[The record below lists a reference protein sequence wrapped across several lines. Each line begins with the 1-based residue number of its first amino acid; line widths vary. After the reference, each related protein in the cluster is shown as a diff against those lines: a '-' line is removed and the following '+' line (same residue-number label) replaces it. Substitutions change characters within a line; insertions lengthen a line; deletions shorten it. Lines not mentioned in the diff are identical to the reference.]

1 MEFKAKEELN
11 EILLELKR
19 SQQRE
24 ANLAI
29 ENRAIL
35 DAISAIT
42 GAQNRHQIF
51 HELKRI
57 LALYIDF
64 DDFVVLSKTQSDS
77 EFRTFLTSNSAFV
90 NVNWPVGEK
99 FTRVL
104 NGDRIILFEPTI
116 LSEFSHL
123 NQFVKDQINAAIITG
138 INTTISQSVIL
149 LLGQRKGQFPIS
161 SRDTLS
167 RFEPLLERALIDIEH
182 KESLQELVLIR
193 TEELKLAREKAE
205 EASKA
210 KTQFLAMMSHELRTP
225 LNSVLGLIDILE
237 CELVDRSQLE
247 TLSKIESSAELLLVL
262 INDILDLTKIESGKF
277 STEYQWIK
285 LREQLKKTLE
295 NYVSQVEKKGLDL
308 KVDFDTIDRD
318 LYWIDPTRLSQIVFN
333 LVGNAIKFTTKGTIS
348 VSAKVQDKRLEI
360 VIIDTGIGIENGRI
374 PTLFSPFTQ
383 ADSSI
388 TRKYGG
394 TGLGLTITKHLV
406 ELMNGQIHVESTL
419 GKGSCFTV
427 LIPVNKKKQSSN
439 AKKKTSIP
447 DFSPEIENV
456 LVVEDTKSNQM
467 VIRLLLEKYGYNVTT
482 LSNGRE
488 AVEYLKND
496 SFNKIDVVIMDISM
510 PIMDGLTATK
520 ELRTFNET
528 IPVIALT
535 AHAMEKDKQDCLEA
549 GMNMFVSKPIRRQEI
564 LQALYEV
571 AKKQIN

>member
-116 LSEFSHL
+116 LPEFSHL

-295 NYVSQVEKKGLDL
+295 NYVIQAEKKGLDL
-308 KVDFDTIDRD
+308 KVDFDTIDRE

-447 DFSPEIENV
+447 DFTPEIENV

-571 AKKQIN
+571 AKIQIN

>member
-116 LSEFSHL
+116 LPEFSHL

-295 NYVSQVEKKGLDL
+295 NYVSQAEKKGLDL

-571 AKKQIN
+571 AKIQIN

>member
-237 CELVDRSQLE
+237 CELVDRSQL
-247 TLSKIESSAELLLVL
+247 
-262 INDILDLTKIESGKF
+262 
-277 STEYQWIK
+277 
-285 LREQLKKTLE
+285 
-295 NYVSQVEKKGLDL
+295 
-308 KVDFDTIDRD
+308 
-318 LYWIDPTRLSQIVFN
+318 
-333 LVGNAIKFTTKGTIS
+333 
-348 VSAKVQDKRLEI
+348 
-360 VIIDTGIGIENGRI
+360 
-374 PTLFSPFTQ
+374 
-383 ADSSI
+383 
-388 TRKYGG
+388 
-394 TGLGLTITKHLV
+394 
-406 ELMNGQIHVESTL
+406 
-419 GKGSCFTV
+419 
-427 LIPVNKKKQSSN
+427 
-439 AKKKTSIP
+439 
-447 DFSPEIENV
+447 
-456 LVVEDTKSNQM
+456 
-467 VIRLLLEKYGYNVTT
+467 
-482 LSNGRE
+482 
-488 AVEYLKND
+488 
-496 SFNKIDVVIMDISM
+496 
-510 PIMDGLTATK
+510 
-520 ELRTFNET
+520 
-528 IPVIALT
+528 
-535 AHAMEKDKQDCLEA
+535 
-549 GMNMFVSKPIRRQEI
+549 
-564 LQALYEV
+564 
-571 AKKQIN
+571 

>member
-24 ANLAI
+24 ANLAL

-64 DDFVVLSKTQSDS
+64 DDFVVLSKAQSDS

-99 FTRVL
+99 FIRVL
-104 NGDRIILFEPTI
+104 DGDRIILFEPTT
-116 LSEFSHL
+116 LPEFSHL
-123 NQFVKDQINAAIITG
+123 NQFVKDQINAAIIIG
-138 INTTISQSVIL
+138 INTTISQSVVL

-167 RFEPLLERALIDIEH
+167 RFEPLLERALIDIEQ
-182 KESLQELVLIR
+182 KESLQELVSIR

-247 TLSKIESSAELLLVL
+247 TLSKIECSAELLLVL

-285 LREQLKKTLE
+285 LKEQLKKTLE
-295 NYVSQVEKKGLDL
+295 NYVSQADTKGLDL
-308 KVDFDTIDRD
+308 KLDFDTIDRD

-348 VSAKVQDKRLEI
+348 VSAQVQDKRLEI

-374 PTLFSPFTQ
+374 PTLFSPFIQ

-406 ELMNGQIHVESTL
+406 ELMNGKIHVESTL
-419 GKGSCFTV
+419 GQGSCFTV
-427 LIPVNKKKQSSN
+427 RIPVNKKKPRSHT
-439 AKKKTSIP
+439 KKKTAIP
-447 DFSPEIENV
+447 NFSPEMKNV
-456 LVVEDTKSNQM
+456 LVVEDTKTNQM
-467 VIRLLLEKYGYNVTT
+467 VIRLLLEKHGYNVTT

-488 AVEYLKND
+488 AVEHLNND
-496 SFNKIDVVIMDISM
+496 SANKIDVVIMDISM

-520 ELRTFNET
+520 EIRTFNKA
-528 IPVIALT
+528 IPIIALT

-571 AKKQIN
+571 AQDTD

>member
-295 NYVSQVEKKGLDL
+295 NYVSQAEKKGLDL

-571 AKKQIN
+571 AKIQIN